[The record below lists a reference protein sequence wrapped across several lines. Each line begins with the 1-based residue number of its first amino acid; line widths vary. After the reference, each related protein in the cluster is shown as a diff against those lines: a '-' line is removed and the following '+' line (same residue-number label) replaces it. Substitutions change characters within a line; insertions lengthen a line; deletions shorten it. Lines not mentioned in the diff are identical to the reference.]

1 MKMDQDPPLSQAAQ
15 GQCFGAV
22 AGKMRITEKG
32 QGHPGS
38 GHQAVLNSG
47 ADVWPGSFGA
57 MKLFLIPMKASHR
70 LTGSGKNPYLSKVH
84 NE

>member
-22 AGKMRITEKG
+22 AWNMRITEKG

-38 GHQAVLNSG
+38 GHQAVLDSG

-57 MKLFLIPMKASHR
+57 MKVPFSDSHEGFPQVGR
-70 LTGSGKNPYLSKVH
+70 KC
-84 NE
+84 

>member
-15 GQCFGAV
+15 GQSFGAV

-57 MKLFLIPMKASHR
+57 MKVPFSDSHEGFPQTDR
-70 LTGSGKNPYLSKVH
+70 KW
-84 NE
+84 